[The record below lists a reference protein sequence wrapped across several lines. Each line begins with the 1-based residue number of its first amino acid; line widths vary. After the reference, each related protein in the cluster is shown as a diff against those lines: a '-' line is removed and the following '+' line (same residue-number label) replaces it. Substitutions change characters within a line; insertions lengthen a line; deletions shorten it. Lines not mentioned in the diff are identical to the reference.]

1 MLLSV
6 NSSVDAQTNAQIFN
20 ETIEYA
26 LPTERFNE
34 CLFDSYQ

>member
-6 NSSVDAQTNAQIFN
+6 NSSADAQTNAQICN